1 MSAAAPDL
9 PQLPRDDA
17 GPVFRAPW
25 EAQAFAMAVKL
36 HEAGCFA
43 WSEWAERLSAEIAAA
58 GERGEPDLGDRYYE
72 HWLRALER
80 LVAEKGIVS
89 PEELDGRK
97 AEWAHAAA
105 HTPHGQPITLAPDG
119 R

>member
-1 MSAAAPDL
+1 MNAELDDL
-9 PQLPRDDA
+9 PLLPRDEA

-43 WSEWAERLSAEIAAA
+43 WSEWASRLAAEIAEA
-58 GERGEPDLGDRYYE
+58 GARGDPDIGDTYYE

-80 LVAEKGIVS
+80 LVTEKGLVA
-89 PEELDGRK
+89 DGALARRK
-97 AEWAHAAA
+97 AEWAEAAD
-105 HTPHGQPITLAPDG
+105 HTPHGQPIVLTT

>member
-1 MSAAAPDL
+1 MSVALPDL

-25 EAQAFAMAVKL
+25 EAQAFAMAVTL
-36 HEAGCFA
+36 HEAGCFG
-43 WSEWAERLSAEIAAA
+43 WSEWAELLSAEIAAA
-58 GERGEPDLGDRYYE
+58 ADRGEPDLGDRYYE
-72 HWLRALER
+72 PWLRALER
-80 LVAEKGIVS
+80 LVADKGLVRTD
-89 PEELDGRK
+89 ELARRK

-105 HTPHGQPITLAPDG
+105 HTPHGQPITLAPDA